1 MLVLKFLWKNKG
13 PKIAKILLKETKW
26 SYIIMIYYRIIKI
39 NSVELAHR
47 LNKKYW
53 LVEWRDDFQTQVH
66 VVLHMTLQILRKG
79 GELFNAWS
87 EETGY
92 LNRKGSKKT
101 DPYLTPYQKNYPKWF
116 RDLNMKWQIF
126 NTRKQENMFSLWA
139 TEGFL
144 KQDTKLLT
152 LKDEVYKFSY
162 IFLCIFTYIKN

>member
-92 LNRKGSKKT
+92 LNRKGSIQVPVIKVNLKYNHIFFWRLSHASLFPFSCT
-101 DPYLTPYQKNYPKWF
+101 GCSSRAWIQYSVPKEQS
-116 RDLNMKWQIF
+116 RAVVPG
-126 NTRKQENMFSLWA
+126 NT
-139 TEGFL
+139 
-144 KQDTKLLT
+144 
-152 LKDEVYKFSY
+152 
-162 IFLCIFTYIKN
+162 